1 MKNYVFVDILYSL
14 TFWFLYHYPA
24 LEEFYNCLPVGG
36 FTIDGEKSF
45 GKTIHFKRKSSS
57 CSNLYCT
64 LQSILA
70 LDLLVLVILKD
81 YNFKTANKIIG
92 W

>member
-1 MKNYVFVDILYSL
+1 MSLLTYYTPSLFGFCIFILQL
-14 TFWFLYHYPA
+14 FT
-24 LEEFYNCLPVGG
+24 CTG

-81 YNFKTANKIIG
+81 YNFKTTNKIIG